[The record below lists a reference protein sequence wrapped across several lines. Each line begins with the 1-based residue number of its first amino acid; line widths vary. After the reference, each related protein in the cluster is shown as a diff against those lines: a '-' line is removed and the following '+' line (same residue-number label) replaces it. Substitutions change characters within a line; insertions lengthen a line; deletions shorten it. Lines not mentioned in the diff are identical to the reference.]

1 MTFVRHAA
9 KPAAV
14 FAEAISQAEKGRS
27 WALYSPTPNIWNG
40 KIKKDMKK
48 VPVIDLG
55 NCTDCES
62 CLEICPSIFQRNN
75 ETGLIEV
82 KELAE
87 YPEEDVL
94 KAISVCPADCITLE
108 EI

>member
-1 MTFVRHAA
+1 MPNTW
-9 KPAAV
+9 
-14 FAEAISQAEKGRS
+14 SGR
-27 WALYSPTPNIWNG
+27 
-40 KIKKDMKK
+40 IKKDMKK

-62 CLEICPSIFQRNN
+62 CLEICPSIFHRNN

-82 KELAE
+82 RDQSE
-87 YPEEDVL
+87 YPEKDVL
-94 KAISVCPADCITLE
+94 EAISVCPADCINLE

>member
-1 MTFVRHAA
+1 
-9 KPAAV
+9 
-14 FAEAISQAEKGRS
+14 
-27 WALYSPTPNIWNG
+27 
-40 KIKKDMKK
+40 MKK

-62 CLEICPSIFQRNN
+62 CLEICPHIFKRNK

-82 KELAE
+82 IDLPE
-87 YPEEDVL
+87 YPEEDIL
-94 KAISVCPADCITLE
+94 EAISVCPAECISLE